1 MKDFQEF
8 RQTIDDATIAK
19 WTKEIQDEI
28 VPIVDD
34 KIKDNEVAA
43 SLAYTQMYAQRITM
57 RMLEAY
63 HVWLDG

>member
-28 VPIVDD
+28 VPVIDE
-34 KIKDNEVAA
+34 KIPDNSIAA
-43 SLAYTQMYAQRITM
+43 NVLYTQMYTQRITM
-57 RMLEAY
+57 HMLEAY
-63 HVWLDG
+63 HTWLRG